1 MTLPKITREEEEA
14 KKKFGWREVWGIR
27 EAENMGMVDVDIE
40 DAEWFGLLDRYKG
53 GYYKKGLYT
62 RKQWNKIIESAM
74 IEISVTDELTKKDL
88 MNYMNF
94 KEAEYNE
101 ANKKAE
107 LLEER
112 DRKIELYKQ
121 QVIELEQDNK
131 DYEEEIEN
139 KDERIKE
146 LEADNKA
153 LEADLDYEK
162 CKIDELDSSFMDVD
176 DELTT
181 ISNKL
186 EERKDDESGLYLRED
201 KKEDID
207 LSLIEDCVESAQKTI
222 DRSKVLTYRE

>member
-1 MTLPKITREEEEA
+1 MTLPKIIREEEEA
-14 KKKFGWREVWGIR
+14 KKKFRWREVWGIR

-74 IEISVTDELTKKDL
+74 IEIGGTDELTKKDL

-107 LLEER
+107 LLKER

-131 DYEEEIEN
+131 DYEKKMQEMKKEAGDPSTDAI
-139 KDERIKE
+139 IKE
-146 LEADNKA
+146 IILTQTEKEKNETIKNMNRTIEAKESIIRSMNK
-153 LEADLDYEK
+153 
-162 CKIDELDSSFMDVD
+162 
-176 DELTT
+176 T
-181 ISNKL
+181 ISLQDVTIKL
-186 EERKDDESGLYLRED
+186 RDEGIKLRDEKIRLCEEDVLELEKE
-201 KKEDID
+201 KK
-207 LSLIEDCVESAQKTI
+207 TP
-222 DRSKVLTYRE
+222 